1 MNPHSL
7 SARLGK
13 KLLLEGKECLFF
25 NGTSYLGLDSL
36 EAYGRIVESNV
47 QKWGTHHGLSRTN
60 NVRLAIYDAFEEF
73 FSNQAGAESSALF
86 SSGYLAGIAASQ
98 YLFPKSDQCLAA
110 PDTHPAILPSG
121 IQADSSLSFPQWIH
135 ACLEGASQLP
145 SQRILI
151 LGNAVDLDLDGAGR
165 ILVSPELRAAADIE
179 KEVILLGMG
188 SHLELWDA
196 ATYAAKE
203 QAAIAQGMPEALKQF
218 NF

>member
-1 MNPHSL
+1 MVFQGA
-7 SARLGK
+7 SALNLDAKGRMSVPAKHRDALLVQGEGRITLTK
-13 KLLLEGKECLFF
+13 HPDGCLLLFPRPEWETFRSRVAKLPM
-25 NGTSYLGLDSL
+25 D
-36 EAYGRIVESNV
+36 AHWWRRI
-47 QKWGTHHGLSRTN
+47 
-60 NVRLAIYDAFEEF
+60 F
-73 FSNQAGAESSALF
+73 
-86 SSGYLAGIAASQ
+86 
-98 YLFPKSDQCLAA
+98 
-110 PDTHPAILPSG
+110 
-121 IQADSSLSFPQWIH
+121 
-135 ACLEGASQLP
+135 
-145 SQRILI
+145 